1 MKNINWLIRFKS
13 KKFWVSFIPAMLLLV
28 QVILVPF
35 GYDFQ
40 IEPIN
45 SQLLAIVNALFVVL
59 ALLGIV
65 VDPTTEGIADSE
77 QARKYTKLH

>member
-1 MKNINWLIRFKS
+1 MKKINWLIRFKS
-13 KKFWVSFIPAMLLLV
+13 KKFWLSFIPAMLLLV

-45 SQLLAIVNALFVVL
+45 SQLIAIVNALFVVL

-65 VDPTTEGIADSE
+65 VDPTTEGLADSE
-77 QARKYTKLH
+77 KAQKYTKLQ

>member
-35 GYDFQ
+35 GYEFE

-77 QARKYTKLH
+77 KAQKYTKLH

>member
-28 QVILVPF
+28 QVVLVPF

-59 ALLGIV
+59 TLLGIV

-77 QARKYTKLH
+77 KAQKYTRLH